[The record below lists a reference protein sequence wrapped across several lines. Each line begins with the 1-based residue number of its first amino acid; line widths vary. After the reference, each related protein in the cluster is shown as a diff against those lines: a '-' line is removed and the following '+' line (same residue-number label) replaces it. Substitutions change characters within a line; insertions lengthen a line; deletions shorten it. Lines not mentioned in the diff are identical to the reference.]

1 MKRIV
6 DEILNFK
13 LKFELKHALDRLI
26 NVRASLSWFCYI
38 FRDISQRGAADR
50 TTLRLILTIQQR
62 DLNTVNVVNA
72 IHIQNFHIGDNR
84 SLIKKL

>member
-26 NVRASLSWFCYI
+26 NVRASLSVCYI

>member
-6 DEILNFK
+6 NEILNFK
-13 LKFELKHALDRLI
+13 LKFELKHVLDELI
-26 NVRASLSWFCYI
+26 NVRASLSVCCI
-38 FRDISQRGAADR
+38 HRDISQRGAADR

>member
-26 NVRASLSWFCYI
+26 NVRASLSVCDI
-38 FRDISQRGAADR
+38 FRDIS
-50 TTLRLILTIQQR
+50 
-62 DLNTVNVVNA
+62 
-72 IHIQNFHIGDNR
+72 
-84 SLIKKL
+84 